1 MYIIKEGIVSFK
13 IGVIKNICGKIL
25 YITLQKSIFYE
36 LSKDDFKEAL
46 SDDFRDVILFCFF
59 THSINNN
66 TYMNQ
71 LSNLLKKEQIYI
83 ARKVKMNAK
92 KIEKD

>member
-1 MYIIKEGIVSFK
+1 M
-13 IGVIKNICGKIL
+13 NICGKIL

-71 LSNLLKKEQIYI
+71 LSNLLKKSTYI
-83 ARKVKMNAK
+83 ARKVEMNAK

>member
-1 MYIIKEGIVSFK
+1 M
-13 IGVIKNICGKIL
+13 NIFGKIL

-46 SDDFRDVILFCFF
+46 SDDLRDVILFCFF

-83 ARKVKMNAK
+83 ARKVEMNAK